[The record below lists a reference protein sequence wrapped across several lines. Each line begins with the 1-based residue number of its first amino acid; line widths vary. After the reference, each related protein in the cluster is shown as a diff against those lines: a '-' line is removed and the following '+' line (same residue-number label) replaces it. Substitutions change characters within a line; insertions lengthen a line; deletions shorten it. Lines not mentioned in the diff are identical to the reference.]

1 MPMVSDLA
9 PLLDR
14 IRLLISH
21 DATDPSVPI
30 LTELEHTLTDGYAV
44 ALELEG
50 ERLRLERRIGE
61 LAHKVDGPE
70 QADELKELA
79 QRLQVTG
86 RELAGLRALLPELQR
101 RAGTAR
107 AVA

>member
-1 MPMVSDLA
+1 MGRDLA
-9 PLLDR
+9 SLLDR
-14 IRLLISH
+14 IRLLLEQ
-21 DATDPSVPI
+21 DADPSVPI

-50 ERLRLERRIGE
+50 DRMRLERRIGE
-61 LAHKVDGPE
+61 LAHRVEGPQ

-79 QRLQVTG
+79 RRLRAKDDDLASL
-86 RELAGLRALLPELQR
+86 RELLAELQHR
-101 RAGTAR
+101 VGVAR

>member
-1 MPMVSDLA
+1 MGRDLA

-14 IRLLISH
+14 IRLLLEQDS
-21 DATDPSVPI
+21 AGPSVPI

-50 ERLRLERRIGE
+50 DRLRLERRIGE
-61 LAHKVDGPE
+61 LAHRVDGPQ
-70 QADELKELA
+70 QADELKDLA
-79 QRLQVTG
+79 QRLQATDE
-86 RELAGLRALLPELQR
+86 ELASLRELLPELQR
-101 RAGTAR
+101 RVGAAR